1 MASRQES
8 VGSTRIDRHVVLELV
23 DGELVGA
30 VVEEPLPDEAH
41 IERPID
47 GQGGRSMT
55 TTYED
60 RGTRGGSMD
69 RNDAMRALMDKDGG
83 ETTPFF
89 MTSEFMGYVLT
100 VLAVAICAAVFDE
113 INAWRG
119 MLLITALTIGYL
131 LSRGIAKAG
140 TRYRHPL
147 LDDDRRW
154 SGR

>member
-1 MASRQES
+1 
-8 VGSTRIDRHVVLELV
+8 
-23 DGELVGA
+23 
-30 VVEEPLPDEAH
+30 
-41 IERPID
+41 
-47 GQGGRSMT
+47 MT

-60 RGTRGGSMD
+60 RETSGRPMG
-69 RNDAMRALMDKDGG
+69 REDAMRALLNKDGG

-119 MLLITALTIGYL
+119 MLLITALTVGYL

-147 LDDDRRW
+147 LEDDGRW
-154 SGR
+154 TGR

>member
-8 VGSTRIDRHVVLELV
+8 AGGTRIYRHVVLELI

-30 VVEEPLPDEAH
+30 VVEEPLPDEA
-41 IERPID
+41 EID
-47 GQGGRSMT
+47 SSNDTQGGRSMA
-55 TTYED
+55 TYQETESRGRGLD
-60 RGTRGGSMD
+60 RE
-69 RNDAMRALMDKDGG
+69 DAMRALMNKDGG

-89 MTSEFMGYVLT
+89 MTSEFASYVLT

-113 INAWRG
+113 LNAWRG
-119 MLLITALTIGYL
+119 MLLISALTIGYL

-147 LDDDRRW
+147 LEDDRRW
-154 SGR
+154 AGR